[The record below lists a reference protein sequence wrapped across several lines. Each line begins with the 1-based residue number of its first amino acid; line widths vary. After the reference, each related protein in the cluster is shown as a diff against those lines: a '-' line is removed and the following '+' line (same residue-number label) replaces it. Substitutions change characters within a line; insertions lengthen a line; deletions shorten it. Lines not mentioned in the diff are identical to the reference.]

1 MFRGIDYIY
10 ESDGKGQ
17 CLYDDVTLGS
27 KSKAV
32 ERPTFTRQI
41 TMEMGWVLTKGKK
54 LTTLCGTIIDH
65 FDVGPEDEHFAKV
78 AHHVYTEIGEV
89 AKTLI

>member
-32 ERPTFTRQI
+32 EKTDFYETNHY
-41 TMEMGWVLTKGKK
+41 GDG
-54 LTTLCGTIIDH
+54 
-65 FDVGPEDEHFAKV
+65 VGPVKGTSQRRD
-78 AHHVYTEIGEV
+78 I
-89 AKTLI
+89 L